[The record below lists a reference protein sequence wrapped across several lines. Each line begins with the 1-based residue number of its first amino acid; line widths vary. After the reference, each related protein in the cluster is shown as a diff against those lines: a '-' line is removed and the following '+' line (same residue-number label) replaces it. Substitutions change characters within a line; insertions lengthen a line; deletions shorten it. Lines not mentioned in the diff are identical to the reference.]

1 MSTDAIQMCCDVQPF
16 LRIIKLI
23 ISLIQWTV
31 PLVLIVLGTVDMFKA
46 VASGDEKVI
55 KDVQSTF
62 IKRLIYGAAIFLV
75 PFFVRLILNFVNNNL
90 IYDNSGLVDS
100 SSWIDCWN
108 GEVVCNE

>member
-1 MSTDAIQMCCDVQPF
+1 MSVDAVQMCCDIQPF
-16 LRIIKLI
+16 LKIIKLI

-46 VASGDEKVI
+46 VASGDEKVV

-62 IKRLIYGAAIFLV
+62 IKRLIYGVIIFLV

-90 IYDNSGLVDS
+90 MNDGSDLAS
-100 SSWIDCWN
+100 PTSWISCWN
-108 GEVVCNE
+108 GNVTCSQ